1 MFLFTISKYPSQC
14 YENVTSVIF
23 KLCLDFQMDTSLD
36 TTESSSNQSEQENV
50 LLYVIEQL
58 KNL

>member
-14 YENVTSVIF
+14 YENVSVIF
-23 KLCLDFQMDTSLD
+23 KLCLDFQMDMSLD

>member
-1 MFLFTISKYPSQC
+1 MFLFTKYPSQC

-23 KLCLDFQMDTSLD
+23 QLCLDFQMDMSLD

-50 LLYVIEQL
+50 LLYVTEQL